1 MIRRP
6 PGSTR
11 TDTLFPYTTLFR
23 SGEAF
28 IERQPRRRLDAG
40 EVGVRRLEPA
50 PAFRVLGL
58 ELLDHADVA
67 KDFAFARR
75 ERAVGDLRT
84 REGAGI
90 LGEAV
95 LAREFIDED
104 AGLRLR
110 RRERVAGRGPRR
122 ARTRGVEGRRVGV

>member
-40 EVGVRRLEPA
+40 EVGIRRLEPA

-67 KDFAFARR
+67 KDFALARR
-75 ERAVGDLRT
+75 ARAVGDLRP
-84 REGAGI
+84 RKSDRVG
-90 LGEAV
+90 GEAV
-95 LAREFIDED
+95 LTSEFVDE
-104 AGLRLR
+104 A
-110 RRERVAGRGPRR
+110 
-122 ARTRGVEGRRVGV
+122 

>member
-58 ELLDHADVA
+58 ELVDHADVG

-75 ERAVGDLRT
+75 ARAVGDLRT
-84 REGAGI
+84 REGDGI
-90 LGEAV
+90 VGEAV
-95 LAREFIDED
+95 LARELIDE
-104 AGLRLR
+104 AEALRLR
-110 RRERVAGRGPRR
+110 RGTRVARCEE
-122 ARTRGVEGRRVGV
+122 RTSELRSRMRL